1 MSETKEAIKYFDRL
15 MSSIGNARSSS
26 EPVTKDE
33 IYNTILQD
41 LIETSLPMISFHG
54 LPSYLPLRSFN
65 LYRQIDGYTIFSPY
79 KNTYYAFIGGLGG
92 TPNPY
97 YEPTIATVSN
107 PALDYSASLVIG
119 KDCVLVRHDPLMTGL
134 LPWHRLY
141 AYQMAEAFCTL
152 RIGLIN
158 SRAEYIITAQD
169 DNEKDGAV
177 QFLRTLEEGNR
188 LGHIVQ
194 SSFLNKDAVSTL
206 PYSQNA
212 INTIR
217 SATETLQ
224 YLYSKWASGI
234 GLQSTFNTKREYV
247 SDKQSTIG
255 DQVLKPKIDQI
266 LESARTACREINALY
281 GLNVTA
287 SLGEAWL
294 ERDTEE
300 TSDDS
305 NRPNKEADNDRT
317 EDDSLQND

>member
-1 MSETKEAIKYFDRL
+1 MNEAKEATKYFDKL
-15 MSSIGNARSSS
+15 ISSIGVGHGSPT
-26 EPVTKDE
+26 EPLTKEE
-33 IYNTILQD
+33 IYDTILQD

-54 LPSYLPLRSFN
+54 FPDYLPLRSFN
-65 LYRQIDGYTIFSPY
+65 LYRQLLGYTLFSPY
-79 KNTYYAFIGGLGG
+79 KGTYYAFIGGLGG
-92 TPNPY
+92 TPDPY
-97 YEPTIATVSN
+97 YEPTIATISN
-107 PALDYSASLVIG
+107 PALNYSASLTIG

-177 QFLRTLEEGNR
+177 QFLHTLEDGNR

-194 SSFLNKDAVSTL
+194 SSFLSKDEVGTL

-266 LESARTACREINALY
+266 LESAKTACKEINSLY
-281 GLNVTA
+281 GLNVSAT
-287 SLGEAWL
+287 LGDAWIQR
-294 ERDTEE
+294 EPEE
-300 TSDDS
+300 QS
-305 NRPNKEADNDRT
+305 NNPTDKEAT
-317 EDDSLQND
+317 K